1 MSEWLII
8 STPKTSA
15 WITKLDDLQELDG
28 LVGKI
33 TEQGSG
39 VWADAELVL
48 TKSTNNLT
56 GSSSRED
63 ENVASG
69 VVGTI
74 VKFNKGPW

>member
-1 MSEWLII
+1 MII

-33 TEQGSG
+33 AEQGSG